1 MSVSELRRSSVFAST
16 NMPQRH
22 SVYFDGHLSEIRVTL
37 IQTLEKERKGQ
48 RSSLAAETELCHPAW
63 CAVVGMM
70 QFPIRS
76 SMLGSSTMLLP
87 ARREFQDLA

>member
-37 IQTLEKERKGQ
+37 IQTPERERKDSALREQ
-48 RSSLAAETELCHPAW
+48 QKQNWVT
-63 CAVVGMM
+63 
-70 QFPIRS
+70 Q
-76 SMLGSSTMLLP
+76 LGAPSW
-87 ARREFQDLA
+87 E